1 MLDKIAESDPI
12 ITQNKIKIFSTL
24 LYCSSMLSI
33 NFSFFMVL
41 FCLLF
46 LLSPLFP
53 VDLEL
58 VMGPIGAVGVG
69 APSGFTD
76 DESCP
81 STQEA
86 SPSSSS
92 VFHPFDVCLPLSVI
106 MLRERWKNVEVCQEN
121 NCNSTNLARK
131 Y

>member
-1 MLDKIAESDPI
+1 MLDKISESDPI

-86 SPSSSS
+86 SPSSS
-92 VFHPFDVCLPLSVI
+92 FHPFDVCLPLSVI